1 MMRSLFLTVPVR
13 RATAAGVDVPCSAA
27 RGPVTNAKLRPAGP
41 ARLAAGGALRYAVA
55 LACAGLAVAPAA
67 AQVEPSRA
75 DLAAG
80 AETTSRPARRAATT
94 VATGDSDEPGRSD
107 ATNTQPAGDARAA
120 RAREAKLGDSDVATA
135 PIRELR
141 VPSRHSA
148 TIGGRAVPYTATAG
162 TVTIRDDDGKPT
174 ASMFYVAYTTGDS
187 TRPVTFLYNGGPGSS
202 SMWLHMGSLAP
213 VRVRTDSP
221 AATAGPP
228 FTLANNP
235 DSLLDKSDLVFI
247 DAVGAGFSR
256 PLGDTKLQALWGT
269 DADIDAFARGIERW
283 LTINDRWNAP
293 KFIFGESY
301 GTLRSGGLSYRLA
314 QDGVQLNGV
323 ILLSSIMNYAR
334 RSPGLDQDL
343 INYLPSYAATAAYH
357 HRVPAP
363 ADLPAFL
370 AQARAFA
377 RGPYAQ
383 ALAAGQNLP
392 DAERTAI
399 AQQMAGFTGLPVK
412 FILDAD
418 LRVDLSRFRK
428 ELLRDQRRT
437 LGRYDSR
444 FTGIDV
450 DAAGEGPEYD
460 PSDTGITGAF
470 VSSFHHYL
478 EHDLGFSTL
487 MSYRPTYYSPSLT
500 WDFAHRPPGSRGGGG
515 KQAQADTAL
524 DLSAAMR
531 ENPHLMVYSLNG
543 LYDMATPFFGTEYD
557 LGHMQL
563 DPTLRANLRFAY
575 YPSGHMV
582 YLNTA
587 ALHSMKADLSR
598 FYDDAVR

>member
-1 MMRSLFLTVPVR
+1 MLAIALAVPAMAQLR
-13 RATAAGVDVPCSAA
+13 TAHGDAA
-27 RGPVTNAKLRPAGP
+27 PPRPAVSVSP
-41 ARLAAGGALRYAVA
+41 
-55 LACAGLAVAPAA
+55 P
-67 AQVEPSRA
+67 
-75 DLAAG
+75 
-80 AETTSRPARRAATT
+80 
-94 VATGDSDEPGRSD
+94 GDTDEPGRGD
-107 ATNTQPAGDARAA
+107 ATNTQPTGDPRAA
-120 RAREAKLGDSDVATA
+120 KAREAKLGDGDIATA

-141 VPSRHSA
+141 VPSRHS
-148 TIGGRAVPYTATAG
+148 TIIGGRAVAYSATAG

-174 ASMFYVAYTTGDS
+174 ASMFYVAYTTGEPG
-187 TRPVTFLYNGGPGSS
+187 RPVTFMYNGGPGSS
-202 SMWLHMGSLAP
+202 TLWLHMGSLGP
-213 VRVRTDSP
+213 MRVRTDSP
-221 AATAGPP
+221 QATAGPP
-228 FTLANNP
+228 FQLANNP
-235 DSLLDKSDLVFI
+235 DSLLDKSDLVFV
-247 DAVGAGFSR
+247 DAIGAGFSR

-283 LTINDRWNAP
+283 LTINDRWNSP

-301 GTLRSGGLSYRLA
+301 GTLRSGGLAYRLA

-323 ILLSSIMNYAR
+323 VLLSSIMNYGR
-334 RSPGLDQDL
+334 RAPGLDQDL

-357 HRVPAP
+357 HRIPAP

-370 AQARAFA
+370 AQVRTFA
-377 RGPYAQ
+377 RGPYAA
-383 ALAAGQNLP
+383 ALAQGQDLP
-392 DAERTAI
+392 AAERTAI
-399 AQQMAGFTGLPVK
+399 AQQLAGFTGLPVK

-450 DAAGEGPEYD
+450 DAAGEGPESD

-470 VSSFHHYL
+470 VASFHHYL
-478 EHDLGFSTL
+478 AHDLGFSSQ
-487 MSYRPTYYSPSLT
+487 MSYRPTYYSPTLK
-500 WDFAHRPPGSRGGGG
+500 WDFSHRPPGTRGGGTA
-515 KQAQADTAL
+515 QALADTAL

-557 LGHMQL
+557 LAHMQI
-563 DPTLRANLRFAY
+563 DPSLRSNLRFAY